1 MRQITPIDAALE
13 LIDHLEGKRDL
24 SPESKAWLLTGLK
37 RYRSGYMKTLD
48 DSLGLSV
55 GPGQARDKLCYV
67 WRTRERNRLIRAAA
81 RNLTPDYG
89 RVRTARLI
97 EFAMHTAIPD
107 IRIPEKFPTVV
118 LLCRLRQICMN
129 HDGDSK
135 MALSWKR
142 TLEIM
147 NGDGC

>member
-13 LIDHLEGKRDL
+13 WIDYLEGKRDL
-24 SPESKAWLLTGLK
+24 SDESKAWLLAGLK

-55 GPGQARDKLCYV
+55 GPGEARQRLCYV
-67 WRTRERNRLIRAAA
+67 WLTRERNRFIRDAA
-81 RNLTPDYG
+81 RTLTPDYG

-97 EFAMHTAIPD
+97 EFAMNTAIPD

-118 LLCRLRQICMN
+118 ILCKLRQICMN
-129 HDGDSK
+129 HKGDSPL
-135 MALSWKR
+135 AVGWKR

>member
-24 SPESKAWLLTGLK
+24 SPESKAWLLIGLK
-37 RYRSGYMKTLD
+37 QYRSGYMKTLD

-67 WRTRERNRLIRAAA
+67 WRTRERNRLIRESA
-81 RNLTPDYG
+81 RQMPRDNGKIL
-89 RVRTARLI
+89 TARIIAHSMNYGVPSLGG
-97 EFAMHTAIPD
+97 PD
-107 IRIPEKFPTVV
+107 TWQATMTLV
-118 LLCRLRQICMN
+118 RLRVICMN
-129 HDGDSK
+129 HEGDSK
-135 MALSWKR
+135 LALGWRR